1 MRYALVVVLL
11 GLLIF
16 VHELGHFLAAK
27 LRGLPVARFSLG
39 FGPVLWSRVVG
50 STRYCVSAIPL
61 GGYVL
66 PAVADEAAYLALP
79 LGQRLFF
86 SLAGPL
92 ANIILAVGCYAA
104 LYAMA
109 DQPHTVWG
117 ALTQP
122 LVWTATTLAAIVGSL
137 AALFRHVDQLSSIV
151 GIVAE
156 GGRFMGDSLVRFFML
171 AAHVSLSL
179 AVFNLLP
186 LPPLDGGKM
195 LFDVLHR
202 LCGRLSRLYLPAAL
216 CGWLLL
222 LGLMLFATVQDV
234 WKYLA

>member
-1 MRYALVVVLL
+1 MRYAIVVLLL

-27 LRGLPVARFSLG
+27 LRGVPVARFSLG
-39 FGPVLWSRVVG
+39 FGPVLWSRTIG
-50 STRYCVSAIPL
+50 QTRYCLSAIPL

-79 LGQRLFF
+79 LGRRLFF

-92 ANIILAVGCYAA
+92 ANIAFAVACYAA
-104 LYAMA
+104 LYALA
-109 DQPHTVWG
+109 DMPRTVLG

-122 LVWTATTLAAIVGSL
+122 VVWTATTFAVIAGSL
-137 AALFRHVDQLSSIV
+137 PELVQHADKISSIV

-156 GGRFMGDSLVRFFML
+156 GGRFMGDSLVRFLML
-171 AAHVSLSL
+171 AAHISLSL

-195 LFDVLHR
+195 VFDVLHR
-202 LCGRLSRLYLPAAL
+202 LCGRVSRFYIPAAL
-216 CGWLLL
+216 CGWVLL
-222 LGLMLFATVQDV
+222 LGLMVFATAQDV
-234 WKYLA
+234 WKYLV